1 MILFPVFY
9 RSSMPLGPFGEVVGT
24 TGTLDAIGIDPNG
37 YRSKV
42 IAPRNPK
49 LLKQGED
56 EGFKVSLVFFGCV
69 PMEHF
74 LWESNYK
81 KGLKKCSSVF

>member
-1 MILFPVFY
+1 
-9 RSSMPLGPFGEVVGT
+9 VVGT
-24 TGTLDAIGIDPNG
+24 TGTLTAIGVDPNA

-56 EGFKVSLVFFGCV
+56 EGFKVSLLNCYCV
-69 PMEHF
+69 
-74 LWESNYK
+74 
-81 KGLKKCSSVF
+81 CISSRF